1 MAIPVLTASA
11 PAKKYELC
19 PQVSTQGCLVRAYYC
34 GTHPN
39 KFEPSN
45 MPMKKIVLFFE
56 LDEPRL
62 DGSGNHV
69 LNTTVTFSVNEKS
82 GLTKLLKPAMGSNY
96 PDKPGQSLDINA
108 LIDRLFLVQVSHT
121 IKGDKTYANIG
132 ALTQVPRGMVPFSP
146 TMDSFVWCYDDPADS
161 RVPEW
166 VAKFASECNELGGV
180 KTAPKP
186 DSTHANGHVDHSYD
200 STGTTGDIPF

>member
-1 MAIPVLTASA
+1 MPIPVLTAFA
-11 PAKKYELC
+11 PVKKFELC
-19 PQVSTQGCLVRAYYC
+19 PQESVQGCLVRAYYI
-34 GTHPN
+34 GTHTN
-39 KFEPSN
+39 KHEPSN
-45 MPMKKIVLFFE
+45 KPMKKIILFFE
-56 LDEPRL
+56 LDQPRM

-96 PDKPGQSLDINA
+96 PDKPGQSLDINN
-108 LIDRLFLVQVSHT
+108 LIDRLFNVQVIHT

-132 ALTQVPRGMVPFSP
+132 ALTQLTRGMVPFSP

-166 VAKFASECNELGGV
+166 VAKLASECIELGGV

-186 DSTHANGHVDHSYD
+186 DSTHANGHIDQSYD
-200 STGTTGDIPF
+200 STGTVDGIPF